1 MSETTSA
8 TTATSATSATSATNT
23 AGATSTAGAASAAKR
38 SFHLPIL
45 VTGATGTVGSRL
57 VPRLLA
63 QGEAVRALVR
73 DPESDTAVRLRRAGA
88 ELAVGDLAALDAVG
102 FKEIVA
108 GTAAVVHLAA
118 AFRNGE
124 TPEQTVAVNTDASV
138 ALARAALDAGVTRY
152 VFASTNLVYGEGQ
165 TAPATEESPL
175 LPLSWPTPYPGSKA
189 AAERALQHIEGLDLR
204 VIRLA
209 FIYGDGD
216 PHIEQFM
223 TRPIDW
229 HPSRRLQMVHH
240 ADVAQGLLLALR
252 AGGVG
257 GEVFN
262 IADDSAATLADI
274 YAYMGRDLTPE
285 MHERPVTDPWFG
297 IVDNAKARR
306 VLGYRPLY
314 PTMRQAQDANAM

>member
-1 MSETTSA
+1 MTLKTFD
-8 TTATSATSATSATNT
+8 
-23 AGATSTAGAASAAKR
+23 R
-38 SFHLPIL
+38 PIL

-73 DPESDTAVRLRRAGA
+73 DPESETALRLRRAGA
-88 ELAVGDLAALDAVG
+88 ELAVGDLTTLDAA
-102 FKEIVA
+102 EMQQITA
-108 GTAAVVHLAA
+108 GTAAVIHLAA

-124 TPEQTVAVNTDASV
+124 TPEQSAVNTTAAVD
-138 ALARAALDAGVTRY
+138 LARAAVRTGVTRY
-152 VFASTNLVYGEGQ
+152 VFASTNLVYGAGHI
-165 TAPATEESPL
+165 APATEESAL
-175 LPLSWPTPYPGSKA
+175 LPLGGPPYPTSKT
-189 AAERALQHIEGLDLR
+189 AAEQALQHLRTETALDLR

-223 TRPIDW
+223 GRPLDW

-252 AGGVG
+252 AEDVS

-262 IADDSAATLADI
+262 IADDSAVTLAEI
-274 YAYMGRDLTPE
+274 YAFMGRELTPE
-285 MHERPVTDPWFG
+285 MAAREITDPWSG
-297 IVDNAKARR
+297 IVDNGKARR
-306 VLGYRPLY
+306 VLGFRPLY
-314 PTMRQAQDANAM
+314 PTMRQAQDAGVM

>member
-1 MSETTSA
+1 MSETNIA
-8 TTATSATSATSATNT
+8 P
-23 AGATSTAGAASAAKR
+23 GATFDR
-38 SFHLPIL
+38 PIL

-73 DPESDTAVRLRRAGA
+73 DPESDTAVRLRQAGA
-88 ELAVGDLAALDAVG
+88 ELAVGDLATLDAVG
-102 FKEIVA
+102 LKEIVA
-108 GTAAVVHLAA
+108 GTGAIVHLAA
-118 AFRNGE
+118 AFRKGE
-124 TPEQTVAVNTDASV
+124 TRQESTAVNTDASV

-152 VFASTNLVYGEGQ
+152 VFASTNLVYGAGH

-175 LPLSWPTPYPGSKA
+175 LPLGWPTPYPGSKA
-189 AAERALQHIEGLDLR
+189 AAEQALQQLDGLDLR
-204 VIRLA
+204 VVRLA

-252 AGGVG
+252 AEGVG

-262 IADDSAATLADI
+262 IADDSAVTLAEI
-274 YAYMGRDLTPE
+274 YAYMGSEVTPE
-285 MHERPVTDPWFG
+285 MREREVTDPWFG

-306 VLGYRPLY
+306 MLGYRPLY
-314 PTMRQAQDANAM
+314 PTMRQALDADAM